1 MPVVRLK
8 GLNRV
13 KKTLK
18 DGTVRIHWYAWK
30 GGPKLEGQPGTPEF
44 IASYNR
50 AVEQRRA
57 PRNDTLAGLVTAYKD
72 SPEFAKLAAST
83 QAEWRRWMDRISA
96 DVAAD
101 DIGGL
106 TLKALEDRRTRED
119 ILDWRDQYADRPR
132 TADYG
137 MQVLSRVLGWAVDR
151 GRLAINIAAGVEQLY
166 KSDRAD
172 QIWTGEEIAAY
183 RAAAPSPEVS
193 FIIPLACVVG
203 LRREDLIKL
212 TWAHVGDL
220 AIVFATGKSRGRR
233 SVTVPLLPDAK
244 DLLAEIKVQQDRRHA
259 ELVAVAAKKKQPAPP
274 VCLTVLS
281 NTRGQPWSVSGL
293 EHQVIDTKTKAGVDK
308 HLHDARGTFATRL
321 RKAGLTAPEIADI
334 LAWDEKR
341 VERILAKYVDR
352 DTIVRALAER
362 IARNES
368 GSRSPNLSPTLS
380 GDGQS
385 D

>member
-13 KKTLK
+13 RKVLK
-18 DGTVRIHWYAWK
+18 DGSVRVHWYAWK
-30 GGPKLEGQPGTPEF
+30 GGPKLEGQPGSPEF

-50 AVEQRRA
+50 AVDQRRA
-57 PRNDTLAGLVTAYKD
+57 PRNDTLAGLVTAYKAA
-72 SPEFAKLAAST
+72 PEFQKLATST
-83 QAEWRRWMDRISA
+83 QAEWRRWLDRISA
-96 DVAAD
+96 DEATN

-106 TLKALEDRRTRED
+106 TLKLLDDRRTRED
-119 ILDWRDQYADRPR
+119 VLDWRDQYADRPR

-172 QIWTGEEIAAY
+172 QIWTAEEVAAY
-183 RAAAPSPEVS
+183 RAAAPSPEVGY
-193 FIIPLACVVG
+193 IVALACVTG
-203 LRREDLIKL
+203 LRREDLAKL
-212 TWAHVGDL
+212 TWKHVGDL
-220 AIVFATGKSRGRR
+220 AIVVATGKSQGRR
-233 SVTVPLLPDAK
+233 SVTIPLLPDAK
-244 DLLAEIKVQQDRRHA
+244 ILLSEIKAQQTARHA
-259 ELVAVAAKKKQPAPP
+259 ELVAVATKKKRPPPP

-293 EHQVIDTKTKAGVDK
+293 EHQVIDTKTKAGVGK

-368 GSRSPNLSPTLS
+368 GSAAPNSFPTLS
-380 GDGQS
+380 DEGGE
-385 D
+385 

>member
-18 DGTVRIHWYAWK
+18 DGTVRVHWYAWK
-30 GGPKLEGQPGTPEF
+30 GGPKLEGQPGSPEF

-50 AVEQRRA
+50 AVEQRRT
-57 PRNDTLAGLVTAYKD
+57 PRNDTLAGLVTAYKAA
-72 SPEFAKLAAST
+72 PEFAKLAAST
-83 QAEWRRWMDRISA
+83 QKEWRRWLDRISA
-96 DVAAD
+96 DAAPD

-106 TLKALEDRRTRED
+106 TLKLLDDRRTRED

-137 MQVLSRVLGWAVDR
+137 MQVLSRVLAWAVDR

-172 QIWTGEEIAAY
+172 QIWTPEEVAAF
-183 RAAAPSPEVS
+183 RAAAPSPEVG

-203 LRREDLIKL
+203 LRREDLVKL
-212 TWAHVGDL
+212 SWSHVGDL
-220 AIVFATGKSRGRR
+220 GIVFATGKSRGRK

-244 DLLAEIKVQQDRRHA
+244 ALLDEIKVQQERRHA
-259 ELVAVAAKKKQPAPP
+259 ELVAVAAKKKRPPPPA
-274 VCLTVLS
+274 CLTVLS
-281 NTRGQPWSVSGL
+281 NTRGKPWSVSGL
-293 EHQVIDTKTKAGVDK
+293 EHQVIDTKTKAGVGK

-321 RKAGLTAPEIADI
+321 RKASLTAPEIADI
-334 LAWDEKR
+334 MAWDEKR

-362 IARNES
+362 INRNES
-368 GSRSPNLSPTLS
+368 GATAPNLLPTLS
-380 GDGQS
+380 S
-385 D
+385 DDAE